1 MDIQDIIDKITE
13 CAEANGWHVH
23 TERYRDTALWL
34 FEFSQYTEAGQ
45 DFNFSAEMR
54 YADPDTLIK
63 SVREYYENYDPD
75 EEAYLWIGDDGHGK
89 NGAPYRISDI
99 VADMEDAESMVG
111 TLLEAFEGLDFDP
124 CGE

>member
-23 TERYRDTALWL
+23 TERYRDTDLWL
-34 FEFSQYTEAGQ
+34 FEFSQYTKSGQ

-54 YADPDTLIK
+54 YADPETLIK